1 MKKSL
6 LAAALAVFAAGSVS
20 AATVYD
26 KDGTSLGIGGRV
38 QSVWYSVHTGENSDN
53 DNTVKSTARFS
64 LEGRTQLSSFATG
77 FSFAEWDLS
86 GGESDGEVG
95 SREMYVGVDF
105 GDFGIVTVGRTY
117 DAVKSVVETTDIFE
131 DWGCVGQVGCDDWRS
146 GTIRY
151 NWSGYGFDAAISY
164 GAAVDEATVAGTK
177 VWGDDGFEDAD
188 MNINNSFSA
197 MAGYTSPDVLF
208 GPIAVK
214 AGYAY
219 IKAQNG
225 KDGKSALFADPDTGY
240 ALYYRNMK
248 EFSAALSW
256 GTADA
261 GFYTALMF
269 DQRRFSLD
277 SNVEG
282 FGGEHHYTVK
292 GVEYVVSYALDC
304 GLSAA
309 LGYEFS
315 ETSVD
320 GGAISVLGEDVAA
333 EAITRKIPL
342 YINYSANEN
351 FNVWAEAQ
359 FDVGSDD
366 GVDDESLYSVGA
378 RYTF

>member
-20 AATVYD
+20 AASVYD
-26 KDGTSLGIGGRV
+26 KDGTTLGIGGRV

-64 LEGRTQLSSFATG
+64 LEGRTQLSSFATA

-177 VWGDDGFEDAD
+177 ELSK
-188 MNINNSFSA
+188 NN
-197 MAGYTSPDVLF
+197 L
-208 GPIAVK
+208 
-214 AGYAY
+214 
-219 IKAQNG
+219 IK
-225 KDGKSALFADPDTGY
+225 
-240 ALYYRNMK
+240 
-248 EFSAALSW
+248 
-256 GTADA
+256 
-261 GFYTALMF
+261 
-269 DQRRFSLD
+269 
-277 SNVEG
+277 
-282 FGGEHHYTVK
+282 
-292 GVEYVVSYALDC
+292 
-304 GLSAA
+304 
-309 LGYEFS
+309 
-315 ETSVD
+315 
-320 GGAISVLGEDVAA
+320 I
-333 EAITRKIPL
+333 
-342 YINYSANEN
+342 
-351 FNVWAEAQ
+351 
-359 FDVGSDD
+359 
-366 GVDDESLYSVGA
+366 
-378 RYTF
+378 